1 MVVEVKF
8 FRQNTWFLKNN
19 RTLSKFLYEI
29 LHYLISITKLS
40 KKSVH
45 VSQFYINH
53 LSHFTV
59 SLVSDKRDRGTWA
72 PNFTIKLCE
81 TLI

>member
-29 LHYLISITKLS
+29 LHYLIGITKLS

-59 SLVSDKRDRGTWA
+59 SLVSDKGDRGT
-72 PNFTIKLCE
+72 
-81 TLI
+81 

>member
-1 MVVEVKF
+1 MVVEVTF

-29 LHYLISITKLS
+29 LRYLISITKLS

-53 LSHFTV
+53 LSQFNV
-59 SLVSDKRDRGTWA
+59 SLVSDKGDRGT
-72 PNFTIKLCE
+72 
-81 TLI
+81 